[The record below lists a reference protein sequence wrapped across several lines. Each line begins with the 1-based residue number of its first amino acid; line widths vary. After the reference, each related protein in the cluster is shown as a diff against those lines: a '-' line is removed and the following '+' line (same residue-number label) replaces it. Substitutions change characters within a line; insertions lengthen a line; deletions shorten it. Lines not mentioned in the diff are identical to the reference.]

1 MSGVALVTGASR
13 GIGRAVALKLADDG
27 FAVAVNYAASVA
39 KADAVVEQINAS
51 GGAAIAVQADVSDPD
66 AVTAMVEKI
75 ESDLGPITVLVNNAG
90 ITDDGLLLRMSPDQ
104 WDRVLSTNLRSV
116 FLCTKA
122 VLRGMIRA
130 KGGRVINISS
140 VSGVAGNAGQANYA
154 ASKAG
159 VIGFTKSIAKEVGS
173 RGITVNAVA
182 PGYIDTEHLA
192 NVPGAAEK
200 LQKLLDS
207 IPTGRFGT
215 VAECGAIFAFLASED
230 AAFATG
236 QVYVM
241 DGAETTGGL
250 CSQWAHE

>member
-1 MSGVALVTGASR
+1 MTGVALVTGASR
-13 GIGRAVALKLADDG
+13 GIGKAIALKLADDG
-27 FAVAVNYAASVA
+27 FAVAVNYASSAS
-39 KADAVVEQINAS
+39 KASAVVGQIQAN
-51 GGAAIAVQADVSDPD
+51 GGSAIAVGADVSDPD
-66 AVTAMVEKI
+66 AISAMLTTI
-75 ESDLGPITVLVNNAG
+75 EDELGPVTVLVNNAG
-90 ITDDGLLLRMSPDQ
+90 ITDDGLLLRMTPDQ

-182 PGYIDTEHLA
+182 PGFIATDMTEALGDS
-192 NVPGAAEK
+192 VTEAATAQIS
-200 LQKLLDS
+200 L
-207 IPTGRFGT
+207 GRLGEPEEIAS
-215 VAECGAIFAFLASED
+215 VVGYLASD
-230 AAFATG
+230 GASYITG
-236 QVYVM
+236 QAIVV
-241 DGAETTGGL
+241 DGGL
-250 CSQWAHE
+250 AL